1 MTVGMTQSQ
10 TCAACG
16 TPLGDNASEGL
27 CPRCLLQVSF
37 STDLGETKVES
48 GDEAAVQHPASGIQN
63 QFPLRFGDYELLDE
77 IARGGMGIVYK
88 ARQRSLGRIVA
99 IKLLLFGPLSSPE
112 FVRRFRGEAAAAG
125 CLQHPN
131 IVRIHEVGMH
141 AGQHYIAMDFIE
153 GRSLSKLAANQPLP
167 PRQAARY
174 LKTVAEAIHYAHGR
188 GIIHRDLKPSNVI
201 VDQNDE
207 PHVTDFGLAKRLVV
221 PPSGGPGDERGGSD
235 ERPLT
240 RPSDS
245 LSPPRGEGR
254 GEGSSATSEE
264 FDSLTL
270 TGQVLGSP
278 NFMPPEQASGQRGKV
293 SKLSDV
299 YSLGALLYHLLTG
312 RPPFVGE
319 TMAATIHQVLTT
331 DPASPR
337 LLNPAVPADLETIC
351 LKCLEKEPF
360 RRYPSAQAIAEELD
374 RFLRDE
380 PIHTRP
386 ITLLERAW
394 RWCRRKP
401 ALAASLFAIIILLLI
416 VIIGSPL
423 AAYRINLERQRT
435 EDESS
440 ARRGQLY
447 AAEVNLAQEALA
459 EANLS
464 RARQLLDRQRPE
476 FGVPASAGPAAGPFK
491 ASSDRLKAGLQTDL
505 RGFEWRYVHGQCRS
519 DELLTLSRSGSPVTA
534 VCFAPNG
541 QWLAV
546 TDGNGNVKLWDPR
559 IRKEIIALPAY
570 TNVTRSGDFVE
581 RRALAISPDG
591 RRLAVGVG
599 NTIALWELDAHRQTA
614 VLHAHTNT
622 VNYLMFSPD
631 SQTLASASNDGKAR
645 LWNVGANSPEPVV
658 ALNVGQRALCLAYS
672 FDGVLLAVGVAESV
686 VQLWDVSTP
695 TAPRELP
702 PLKGMT
708 SWAGGLAFSP
718 TTQLLASGVGSE
730 IILWDLD
737 TQGNATST
745 KRLREVRGSLGVID
759 TVAFSLDGRML
770 VSAGSDRNLTLW
782 DLSGRG
788 REPVK
793 LKGHEGEVCSAG
805 FSADGK
811 VVASAS
817 YDGAVKLWDVSSP
830 WPAARQMS
838 HGDWL
843 YAVAFSPDS
852 RFLAS
857 VAQHPTLNGTLKLW
871 DVATERSVA
880 ERHVAPPGRL
890 AFSPDGNLLA
900 ADDSGT
906 VRLLAVPSLAEVTNF
921 PGKLA
926 SFSPAGTELIC
937 FREGAFHWRNLKT
950 QAEQVWKTD
959 WDRVQSMAMSPDGRR
974 IAAAG
979 DGELP
984 QLRVWKADAP
994 DQPLDLGRHADRV
1007 RSLSFSP
1014 NGHWLASASW
1024 DGTNRLWNLADP
1036 RQPIVSLAAHN
1047 GLAWAVAFSADGRT
1061 LATGGDDST
1070 IRLWHLAS
1078 FQQAAT
1084 LRGHTASVT
1093 ALAFA
1098 PDGRHLAS
1106 GSGDGTVRIWRAPT
1120 FDEIAAADKTME
1132 AKK

>member
-1 MTVGMTQSQ
+1 MIGQ
-10 TCAACG
+10 T
-16 TPLGDNASEGL
+16 TSKPT
-27 CPRCLLQVSF
+27 CPRCGAEVPPDAPRGYCLKCLF
-37 STDLGETKVES
+37 ALGTAEPES
-48 GDEAAVQHPASGIQN
+48 VTTASAPERSPINSQA
-63 QFPLRFGDYELLDE
+63 PLRHFGDYELLEE
-77 IARGGMGIVYK
+77 IARGGMGVVYK
-88 ARQRSLGRIVA
+88 ARQKSLGRIVA
-99 IKLLLFGPLSSPE
+99 VKMLLFGDQSGKDPAQ
-112 FVRRFRGEAAAAG
+112 RFRAEAAAAAS
-125 CLQHPN
+125 LQHAN
-131 IVRIHEVGMH
+131 IVAIHEVSAH
-141 AGQHYIAMDFIE
+141 EGQPFFVMDFIE
-153 GRSLSKLAANQPLP
+153 GQSLARLAAGQPLP
-167 PRQAARY
+167 ATRAARY
-174 LKTVAEAIHYAHGR
+174 VKIVAEAIHYAHER
-188 GIIHRDLKPSNVI
+188 GILHRDLKPSNVLI
-201 VDQNDE
+201 DPFDQ
-207 PHVTDFGLAKRLVV
+207 PRVTDFGLAKRLHH
-221 PPSGGPGDERGGSD
+221 
-235 ERPLT
+235 
-240 RPSDS
+240 DS
-245 LSPPRGEGR
+245 E
-254 GEGSSATSEE
+254 
-264 FDSLTL
+264 LTL
-270 TGQVLGSP
+270 SGQVLGSP
-278 NFMPPEQASGQRGKV
+278 NYMPPEQAAAKRGLV
-293 SKLSDV
+293 GRRSDV
-299 YSLGALLYHLLTG
+299 YSLGAILYHLLTG

-319 TMAATIHQVLTT
+319 TLTDT
-331 DPASPR
+331 LQEVVNTEPVSPR
-337 LLNPAVPADLETIC
+337 LLNPSVPPDLETLC
-351 LKCLEKEPF
+351 LKCLEKEPA
-360 RRYPSAQAIAEELD
+360 RRYATGQALAEELG
-374 RFLRDE
+374 RFLNDE
-380 PIHTRP
+380 PI
-386 ITLLERAW
+386 RAHPVTAAEKLW

-401 ALAASLFAIIILLLI
+401 ALATSLSAVLVLLLI
-416 VIIGSPL
+416 VVIGSPI
-423 AAYRINLERQRT
+423 AAYRINQARKAEATERHRAET
-435 EDESS
+435 EAS

-459 EANLS
+459 EANLG
-464 RARQLLDRQRPE
+464 RARQFLERERPPVGE
-476 FGVPASAGPAAGPFK
+476 
-491 ASSDRLKAGLQTDL
+491 TNDL
-505 RGFEWRYVHGQCRS
+505 RGFEWRYVYGQCRS
-519 DELLTLSRSGSPVTA
+519 DELVTLSRSGSPVTE
-534 VCFAPNG
+534 VRFAPNG

-546 TDGNGNVKLWDPR
+546 TDGNGNAKLWDHR
-559 IRKEIIALPAY
+559 TRKEIITLPAY
-570 TNVTRSGDFVE
+570 TNLTRSGDFVE

-599 NTIALWELDAHRQTA
+599 TTIALWELDAHRQTA
-614 VLHAHTNT
+614 VLHGHTNT

-631 SQTLASASNDGKAR
+631 SQTLASASSDRTAR
-645 LWNVGANSPEPVV
+645 LWNVGANSPEPVA

-672 FDGVLLAVGVAESV
+672 GDGVLLAVGVAESV

-702 PLKGMT
+702 PLKGFT

-718 TTQLLASGVGSE
+718 RTRLLASGVGSE

-759 TVAFSLDGRML
+759 TVAFSPDGRML

-793 LKGHEGEVCSAG
+793 LKGHEGEVYSAG
-805 FSADGK
+805 FSPDGK

-817 YDGAVKLWDVSSP
+817 YDGAVKLWDVSSL

-852 RFLAS
+852 RLLAS
-857 VAQHPTLNGTLKLW
+857 VAQHPTRNGTLKLW
-871 DVATERSVA
+871 DVATERFVA
-880 ERHVAPPGRL
+880 ERHVAPGRL

-906 VRLLAVPSLAEVTNF
+906 VRLLAVPFLAEVTNF

-950 QAEQVWKTD
+950 HAEQVWKTD

-984 QLRVWKADAP
+984 QLRVWNADAP

-1093 ALAFA
+1093 ALAFS
-1098 PDGRHLAS
+1098 PDGKHLAS

-1120 FDEIAAADKTME
+1120 FQEIAAAEKTKE
-1132 AKK
+1132 ERK